1 MVTWLTKTTRN
12 MIFKGVGFKS
22 QNACDQMISMW
33 VVIKTGMTSHYIG
46 CSKGILIVVH
56 YDRYNPCVT
65 GWYGPLGAAA
75 IQGLGHC
82 SIANLK
88 NARVHYSSVFFWLS
102 NKHENPQQKNQRK
115 NLCFEFWIVY
125 ISSFLPF
132 RPELHMVCMLLH
144 SRNPDWAWE
153 NNRCRHLHCP
163 PHPQNSVVFE
173 WLYQWSCWP
182 CLKIAEVS
190 LWLKSSHMQC
200 PRSYDMNEQSLSKH
214 ERHIVLHLVDSL
226 FST

>member
-1 MVTWLTKTTRN
+1 MVRSRWCSSYPGFGSLLNRKSEKCTCALQFSIFLAVKQTR
-12 MIFKGVGFKS
+12 KS
-22 QNACDQMISMW
+22 
-33 VVIKTGMTSHYIG
+33 
-46 CSKGILIVVH
+46 
-56 YDRYNPCVT
+56 
-65 GWYGPLGAAA
+65 
-75 IQGLGHC
+75 
-82 SIANLK
+82 
-88 NARVHYSSVFFWLS
+88 
-102 NKHENPQQKNQRK
+102 QRK
-115 NLCFEFWIVY
+115 NLCFEFWIAY

-182 CLKIAEVS
+182 WLKIAEAS

-226 FST
+226 FAT